1 MAFQKWSPVGSQ
13 STDLSSLVVKG
24 VTSPGTSAKADFVD
38 TIDRL
43 LLYSNDVSNPLPG
56 FLRKVTS
63 DINIGDDSLN
73 CACRKMELF
82 IYRILC
88 KNLKFNY
95 FLKGFIRFSQL
106 YLT

>member
-1 MAFQKWSPVGSQ
+1 MGSQ

-24 VTSPGTSAKADFVD
+24 VTSPGSSAKADFVD

-73 CACRKMELF
+73 YACRKTELF

-88 KNLKFNY
+88 MNLKFNY
-95 FLKGFIRFSQL
+95 FLKGFCLILSIVFDAR
-106 YLT
+106 